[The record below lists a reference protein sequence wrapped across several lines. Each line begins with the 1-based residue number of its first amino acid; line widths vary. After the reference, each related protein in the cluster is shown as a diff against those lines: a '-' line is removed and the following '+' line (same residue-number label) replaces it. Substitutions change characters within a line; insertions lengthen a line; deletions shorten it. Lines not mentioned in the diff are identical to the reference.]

1 MSREMKMEFKS
12 CQLNSCCIKHLFIV
26 ENIIISIKISVKE
39 YCHYYCSVTKL
50 CLTLCNL
57 MDCSTPGSSVL
68 HYLLEFLKF
77 MSIELVM
84 PSNHFIL
91 CYPFSFSLQSFP
103 AARSVPMSWLFS
115 SGGQSIAASA
125 LSTVFPMNIHG

>member
-1 MSREMKMEFKS
+1 MKMEFKN

-26 ENIIISIKISVKE
+26 ENIIISIKISGKSIVIIIVLSLS
-39 YCHYYCSVTKL
+39 HVWLFATSWTVAHQAPL
-50 CLTLCNL
+50 S
-57 MDCSTPGSSVL
+57 STISRSL
-68 HYLLEFLKF
+68 LKF

-103 AARSVPMSWLFS
+103 ASRSVPMSGS
-115 SGGQSIAASA
+115 SHQVAKVLQLQLYQQSFQWIFMVNF
-125 LSTVFPMNIHG
+125 L